1 MTPVRVC
8 LIRIARILRPDD
20 IDYVVCGN
28 IQFSLV
34 ERIVGADI
42 GDYKKTVML
51 AEIAADIP
59 EAHPLHESFGLS

>member
-1 MTPVRVC
+1 M
-8 LIRIARILRPDD
+8 RIEMILWLDD

-42 GDYKKTVML
+42 GDYKKIVMF

>member
-8 LIRIARILRPDD
+8 LMRIEMILRLDD
-20 IDYVVCGN
+20 VDYVVCGN

-34 ERIVGADI
+34 ERIVGTDV

-51 AEIAADIP
+51 AEIAADIL